1 MKLINRIS
9 LFLSILPIL
18 LVITVSAL
26 NFKEKTSLRFL
37 IWQTPE
43 LNLGTYMTIGTSMG
57 YIYSLLLFSSF
68 NMNESEFKIKRI
80 VKKQY
85 KSDTEQE
92 INEGKRDYD
101 LYNEETI
108 NDSYIERDVRD
119 PNPTVSVPFKVISK
133 NKNKKYTRFEKED
146 RENSYNEDQSLSSTF
161 NNKTDDLG
169 WNKLELE
176 DW

>member
-9 LFLSILPIL
+9 LFFSILPIL
-18 LVITVSAL
+18 LVITTSAL
-26 NFKEKTSLRFL
+26 NFKEKTSLKFL
-37 IWQTPE
+37 IWKTPE
-43 LNLGTYMTIGTSMG
+43 LHLGTYMTIGTSIG

-68 NMNESEFKIKRI
+68 NMKESNFKVKRI
-80 VKKQY
+80 VKKEY
-85 KSDTEQE
+85 KSETEQE
-92 INEGKRDYD
+92 IKPEESDYD
-101 LYNEETI
+101 YYNDETL

-119 PNPTVSVPFKVISK
+119 PHPTVSVPFKVISR
-133 NKNKKYTRFEKED
+133 NKNKKYARYENQD
-146 RENSYNEDQSLSSTF
+146 RETSYNEDQSLSSTF